1 MPLTQ
6 EEHPFLIVG
15 YYADVIA
22 LTTAS
27 ALRLRDFGQVLDLK
41 SRGITQIVSFNFLG
55 QFHSTKTNNAF
66 HEPFISIEMKL

>member
-1 MPLTQ
+1 MTVEALS
-6 EEHPFLIVG
+6 EDARL
-15 YYADVIA
+15 IA

-27 ALRLRDFGQVLDLK
+27 LRALRLRDFGQVLDLK